1 MLPAGDDDVAPV
13 TGRSCSSNTWPT
25 ATHTHI
31 DGGSGDSGCGSDAS
45 FGSFINRLRRG
56 AAGDGWLH
64 DTRPTATATRT
75 AAAEAAAANAN
86 ANATSS
92 PILGAAATTK
102 SVHSEKLKGIYI

>member
-1 MLPAGDDDVAPV
+1 MAARETADVAAMPRLAV
-13 TGRSCSSNTWPT
+13 SLT
-25 ATHTHI
+25 
-31 DGGSGDSGCGSDAS
+31 DCG
-45 FGSFINRLRRG
+45 G

>member
-1 MLPAGDDDVAPV
+1 MAARETADVAAMPRLAV
-13 TGRSCSSNTWPT
+13 SLT
-25 ATHTHI
+25 
-31 DGGSGDSGCGSDAS
+31 DCG
-45 FGSFINRLRRG
+45 G

-75 AAAEAAAANAN
+75 AAAANAN

-102 SVHSEKLKGIYI
+102 SVHSEKLKGIYL

>member
-1 MLPAGDDDVAPV
+1 MAARETADVAAMPRLAV
-13 TGRSCSSNTWPT
+13 SLT
-25 ATHTHI
+25 
-31 DGGSGDSGCGSDAS
+31 DCG
-45 FGSFINRLRRG
+45 G

-75 AAAEAAAANAN
+75 AAAANAN

-102 SVHSEKLKGIYI
+102 SVHREKLKGIYL